1 MHHSRGVL
9 KLSVTLVAAFVFAVS
24 ALAAE
29 AGRFSQAVP
38 TDERAPAGLSHL
50 TSDQIGALDA
60 LVRRDTVARGS
71 TRADPQAPVAFSQ
84 RLTADERR
92 VTGIDTLSVE
102 ERTRLDAAVER
113 YQSAAL
119 ARTLLAPPVYV
130 SRSRA
135 PVESETR
142 KKKEGEIHG
151 SFTLGYSWGSG
162 GYSAKTGAMEINWTD
177 PSGKVNISIGYSE
190 THVKGGDV
198 VYALPDGVPYRP

>member
-1 MHHSRGVL
+1 MPHLRRVL
-9 KLSVTLVAAFVFAVS
+9 KLRVTLLAAFLFAVS

-38 TDERAPAGLSHL
+38 TDERKSTGLARL
-50 TSDQIGALDA
+50 NSDQIGALDA
-60 LVRRDTVARGS
+60 LVRRDTLARGS
-71 TRADPQAPVAFSQ
+71 TQADPQAPATFSQ

-92 VTGIDTLSVE
+92 VAGIDTLTAE
-102 ERTRLDAAVER
+102 ERAKLDAAVER
-113 YQSAAL
+113 LQSAAL

-142 KKKEGEIHG
+142 KKKESEIHG

-190 THVKGGDV
+190 THVKGGDGI
-198 VYALPDGVPYRP
+198 YALPDGVPYRP